1 MGAPVPDI
9 QRAPVLL
16 SSTLLAQYGGRAH
29 EVLWQGNH
37 NKVIMMMTVMMTMMM
52 MMMALIVVVAIQ
64 LQIRNHSHRF
74 IEDQEEK
81 KERLVAFF
89 RKNITNK

>member
-37 NKVIMMMTVMMTMMM
+37 YKVIMTIM
-52 MMMALIVVVAIQ
+52 MMMALKA
-64 LQIRNHSHRF
+64 N
-74 IEDQEEK
+74 
-81 KERLVAFF
+81 
-89 RKNITNK
+89 TNKIQNRSIS